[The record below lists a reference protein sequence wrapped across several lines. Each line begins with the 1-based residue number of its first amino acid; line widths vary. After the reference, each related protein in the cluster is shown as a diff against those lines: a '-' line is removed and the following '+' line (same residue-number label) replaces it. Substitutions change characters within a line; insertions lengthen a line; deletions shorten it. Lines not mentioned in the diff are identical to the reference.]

1 MTRPSFLAV
10 RLSLVLLLAPM
21 AIGPFGSLCSM
32 AQSASTCSGNDFR
45 YLLVRRAGSPEK
57 NYYDLSRTAYFLEP
71 QLFKNGELFRRYK
84 PTPLAPGFD
93 IVTEHSVRYGV
104 YQALKIR
111 VITSSDSEKAPSS
124 TRDGVYALIY
134 ARNPDWKFCAKK
146 YSVASAK
153 DGGRNITYTDF
164 ADGREYTMEL
174 SSKWPRPWQIY
185 EIEILSSNA
194 FWEIWQASKGS
205 PAGVR

>member
-1 MTRPSFLAV
+1 MRSRLILVVVLAAILV
-10 RLSLVLLLAPM
+10 VYFASLQAAVQAGDAKTAGDL
-21 AIGPFGSLCSM
+21 
-32 AQSASTCSGNDFR
+32 Q
-45 YLLVRRAGSPEK
+45 YLLVRRAGKK
-57 NYYDLSRTAYFLEP
+57 NYYELSRTARMLEP
-71 QLFKNGELFRRYK
+71 QLFSDERVSRYK
-84 PTPLAPGFD
+84 PSPLNYGFD
-93 IVTEHSVRYGV
+93 IQTELSIRYGV
-104 YQALKIR
+104 YQAWKVR
-111 VITSSDSEKAPSS
+111 VVGTSDSEKAPSS

-146 YSVASAK
+146 YSVVSAK

-205 PAGVR
+205 PVGVR